1 MEIKTK
7 HSIDDEVWV
16 LENVGDR
23 MRPVKRRIYAIQIVA
38 TPGSIR
44 EEYHSPEGPL
54 PETFPTVEVAEEA
67 LKVMEFFKKGVH
79 DAMAKVRAGEMFS
92 PEVYT
97 SSAKPQILL
106 DSNGNKL
113 AK

>member
-7 HSIDDEVWV
+7 YNIDDEVWV

-38 TPGSIR
+38 TPGSTR

-54 PETFPTVEVAEEA
+54 PETFQSIEIAEEA
-67 LKVMEFFKKGVH
+67 LKVMEYYK
-79 DAMAKVRAGEMFS
+79 AKVYEDMNRVRRGETVIPS
-92 PEVYT
+92 T
-97 SSAKPQILL
+97 KLL
-106 DSNGNKL
+106 DSSGKEL